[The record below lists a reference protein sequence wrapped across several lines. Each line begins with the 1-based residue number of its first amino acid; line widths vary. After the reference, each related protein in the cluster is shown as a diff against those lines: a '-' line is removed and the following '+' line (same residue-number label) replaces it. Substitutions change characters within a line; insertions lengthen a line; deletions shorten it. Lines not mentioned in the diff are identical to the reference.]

1 MASSQHEIRMRED
14 ACPGVLRLAEAIDGR
29 LARIRLVG
37 GFLSAQ
43 GIAALRDAAVALGD
57 GRVELTSRGNLQLR
71 GLAADVGVELGARL
85 HAAGLWPSQSHERVR
100 NIVASPLA
108 GLDRPS
114 DLTALVRTLDES
126 LCATPRLAE
135 LSGRF
140 LFAVDDG
147 RGDVTGLKPD
157 VLLQNGSVNGL
168 RVSDPVAAAIAF
180 ANAFLDEREEQDSAA
195 WRIADLVEGAARVI
209 SRVGGTPVEQAV
221 ANVAPPPAAG
231 RFTRFDGQTALVVA
245 VPLGRL
251 NTDQLRWLADV
262 IGTAPA
268 RVTPWRSIVLP
279 NVDAVVIDTAGQ
291 LGFGIS
297 PDTPWSNVSS
307 CSGMPGC
314 AKAFADVQ
322 ADARAELSRWPGK
335 AVHWSGCDR
344 RCGRSTRTEVDVIAT
359 GSGYVVEGI

>member
-1 MASSQHEIRMRED
+1 MATSQHEIRMRED
-14 ACPGVLRLAEAIDGR
+14 ACPGVLRLAPAIDGR

-37 GFLSAQ
+37 GFLSAP

-57 GRVELTSRGNLQLR
+57 GRVELTSRGNVQLR

-157 VLLQNGSVNGL
+157 VLIQNGSVNGL

-195 WRIADLVEGAARVI
+195 WRIADLVEGAARV
-209 SRVGGTPVEQAV
+209 RFRMDGTPVEQAA
-221 ANVAPPPAAG
+221 ANVAAPPAAG
-231 RFTRFDGQTALVVA
+231 PFTRFDGQPALVVA

-251 NTDQLRWLADV
+251 DTDQLRWLADV

-279 NVDAVVIDTAGQ
+279 NVDAVAVDTAAQ
-291 LGFGIS
+291 LGFGIT
-297 PDTPWSNVSS
+297 PDTPWSNVSA
-307 CSGMPGC
+307 CTGKPGC

-322 ADARAELSRWPGK
+322 ADARAELGRWPGK

-359 GSGYVVEGI
+359 ESGYVVEGI